1 MTTTGGARER
11 NMGGLAQPSVPPLR
25 WRRVFPGHER
35 ELSALRRWLSSLL
48 PECPERDD
56 VLIVANELGS
66 NAIRH
71 TASGRGGRFA
81 VEVAWHRSMVQ
92 VAVADWGGPAEP
104 KVIDDPDG
112 EHGRGLMLV
121 RALSVHTGVA
131 GDQRGRLVWSQLA
144 WHDAEGTSPAPS
156 QDPYQAAIS
165 DGEAAL
171 ARRFAGV
178 PAWFGRATLRWW
190 ALPGSGD
197 LISAPSAPELA
208 ALLYRLEETACSL
221 RPEATACSLR
231 PEATACSL
239 RPEATGQDHRPA
251 AEEEPGQ
258 PVAWRQPP
266 PTQRPQFGARP
277 RGPAASGLD
286 VQHWQQKPHRA
297 PGGIPRRA
305 RVLSSGS
312 RLPLAPAALVSG
324 AA

>member
-11 NMGGLAQPSVPPLR
+11 NTGGLAQPSAPPLR

-56 VLIVANELGS
+56 VLIVANELGA
-66 NAIRH
+66 NAIQH

-112 EHGRGLMLV
+112 EHGRGLLLV
-121 RALSVHTGVA
+121 RALSVRTGVA

-144 WHDAEGTSPAPS
+144 WHDADGTAPAPS
-156 QDPYQAAIS
+156 QDPYQAAIN

-221 RPEATACSLR
+221 RPEAG
-231 PEATACSL
+231 
-239 RPEATGQDHRPA
+239 GQAHRAA
-251 AEEEPGQ
+251 AEEEPGP
-258 PVAWRQPP
+258 PVAWRQSPP
-266 PTQRPQFGARP
+266 AQRPQFGARP
-277 RGPAASGLD
+277 GGPAASGVD
-286 VQHWQQKPHRA
+286 VRHWQQPHRA
-297 PGGIPRRA
+297 LGGIPRRA
-305 RVLSSGS
+305 RVLSSSS
-312 RLPLAPAALVSG
+312 RLPLAPAALFSG